1 MKLSVIVPVYGVEKY
16 IARCAKSVLE
26 QTYADTELIFVDDAS
41 PDSSIP
47 VLREELRRYPHQQAV
62 ILRHATNRGLA
73 AARKTGI
80 EAATGEYIVSLD
92 GDDYLEPGA
101 LDLLAAEVQKT
112 NADIVGMDCY
122 FEWNDKRS
130 YYHGSWSSDPKEY
143 SRFLLSGKSL
153 PGVCLHMIR
162 KDLYTRSGIM
172 PIEGLNSGEDYVTTP
187 RLCWYARSIAHVDKP
202 LYHYIQTNT
211 SSIAHTLSH
220 HHITQLVRV
229 VETLT
234 AFFEDKPECM
244 DALRAGQWLKKTD
257 IMMRAVKTDYK
268 LVDTMPAF
276 LPVNT
281 TSMNVFQRMAAPLI
295 AHRQWVLLWLYSRSY
310 QVALEIVQILK
321 GRRKKC

>member
-41 PDSSIP
+41 PNSSIP
-47 VLREELRRYPHQQAV
+47 VLREELRHYPHQQAV

-234 AFFEDKPECM
+234 TFFEDKPECM

-257 IMMRAVKTDYK
+257 IMMRADRSQYP
-268 LVDTMPAF
+268 LVDEMPAI
-276 LPVNT
+276 LPINYST
-281 TSMNVFQRMAAPLI
+281 MTFSQRLAAPLV
-295 AHRQWVLLWLYSRSY
+295 AKRYWFLLSLYSRIY
-310 QVALEIVQILK
+310 NTLLEMIQILK